1 MWFIG
6 DPARLERERAA
17 IAALM
22 SEVDWLQDADWRLTA
37 DARVKLDFSIVI
49 GDQRFAL
56 RMTYP
61 KLFPFTPPEV
71 APVGQD
77 RRLSTHQYGDETGNL
92 CLQHRPDNWMPTVTG
107 ADMIRSAYELL
118 STERPADGPAR
129 LVPSDHRL
137 TEGQEFRSES
147 LRLLVPAEMKQL
159 IRQLAEGVGASA
171 ELRLRRHSQCMT
183 ASIEKVMLPDG
194 EWRPTNFPKIGI
206 VYKGLIA
213 RVSAAEYQAVVDDAD
228 GVLATALRD
237 RVAGELTLAEYAEK
251 EFVIATDGERLTVA
265 WQLSS
270 QKEDMSVFAPLHI
283 DGDGPARLPAGYQ
296 ALASK
301 RAAIVGCGSAG
312 SKIAVSLARSGVSSF
327 LLVDDDLFLRDN
339 FVRHDLDWRNVG
351 EHKVDG
357 VARRIR
363 GVNPGADIT
372 IRRLKLSG
380 QESAA
385 SAASALEQ
393 IAGCDLIV
401 DATAD
406 PDAFNLLASVCA
418 TAKKPMVWLE
428 VFAGGI
434 GGFVARHLPGL
445 DPKPQVMR
453 NAYNSWCRSQAVPW
467 IDGAA
472 GAYAAQAGE
481 GPVLVADD
489 ADVAVIAAHA
499 ARMATDALVDGNGF
513 PHSMYVISL
522 RAGWMFEQPFEA
534 YPIDVEAPAEGPDPQ
549 ANSEEKEQ
557 GIQFLVQELLSKV
570 DDEAPAA

>member
-1 MWFIG
+1 
-6 DPARLERERAA
+6 
-17 IAALM
+17 M
-22 SEVDWLQDADWRLTA
+22 SEADWLQDADWLTA
-37 DARVKLDFSIVI
+37 DARVKLDFTIAI
-49 GDQRFAL
+49 GDQRYVL

-77 RRLSTHQYGDETGNL
+77 HRLSTHQYGDETGNL
-92 CLQHRPDNWMPTVTG
+92 CLQHRPDNWLPTVTG
-107 ADMIRSAYELL
+107 ADMIQSAYELL
-118 STERPADGPAR
+118 STELPAAGPAR
-129 LVPSDHRL
+129 QVPSDHRL
-137 TEGQEFRSES
+137 TKGQEFRSKS
-147 LRLLVPAEMKQL
+147 LRPLVPAEMRQL
-159 IRQLAEGVGASA
+159 IGEFAEGLAAPA

-183 ASIEKVMLPDG
+183 ASIEKIVLPDR
-194 EWRPTNFPKIGI
+194 EWRPTNFPKSG
-206 VYKGLIA
+206 VVHKGLIA
-213 RVSAAEYQAVVDDAD
+213 RVSAAEFQAIAAADD
-228 GVLATALRD
+228 GVLAAALRD
-237 RVAGELTLAEYAEK
+237 RVAGELALSDYAEK
-251 EFVIATDGERLTVA
+251 EFVIATDGTRVTA
-265 WQLSS
+265 ASQLSS
-270 QKEDMSVFAPLHI
+270 QKGDTSVFAALHI
-283 DGDGPARLPAGYQ
+283 DGDGPARLPAGYL

-301 RAAIVGCGSAG
+301 KAAIVGCGSTG
-312 SKIAVSLARSGVSSF
+312 SKIAVSLTRGGMDSF

-351 EHKVDG
+351 EHKIDG

-406 PDAFNLLASVCA
+406 PDAFNLLASVCE

-434 GGFVARHLPGL
+434 GGFVGRHIPGL
-445 DPKPQVMR
+445 DSKKPQVMR

-472 GAYAAQAGE
+472 GAYAAQPGE

-489 ADVAVIAAHA
+489 ADVAVIAAYA
-499 ARMATDALVDGNGF
+499 ARMAIDAMVDGNGF
-513 PHSMYVISL
+513 PHSMYVASL
-522 RAGWMFEQPFEA
+522 RSGWIFEQPFEA
-534 YPIDVEAPAEGPDPQ
+534 YPIDVETAPEAPDPY
-549 ANSEEKEQ
+549 ADLEDKEQ
-557 GIQFLVQELLSKV
+557 GIQFIVQELSLESR
-570 DDEAPAA
+570 